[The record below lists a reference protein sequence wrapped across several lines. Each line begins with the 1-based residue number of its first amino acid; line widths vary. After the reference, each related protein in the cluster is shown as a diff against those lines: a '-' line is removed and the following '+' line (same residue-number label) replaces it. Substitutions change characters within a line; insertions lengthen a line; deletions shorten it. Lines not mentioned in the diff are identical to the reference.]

1 MNMEYYYIM
10 YYKEEYDSFQNMIS
24 KKKFDDYVEYSK
36 MVPLEYLFYKTF
48 LMSKWNNDK

>member
-1 MNMEYYYIM
+1 MYNDYYLFWYIC
-10 YYKEEYDSFQNMIS
+10 KEDESFQNMIS
-24 KKKFDDYVEYSK
+24 KKKFDDYMEYSK